1 MSLDDPVFGDMFD
14 GDGSVRV
21 PGKCL
26 QCGEESS
33 DVEEDLC
40 RTCLPD
46 MHQSAV
52 FGDSVRPTSGEVQNW
67 DRRKRLRPEDEDT
80 TDEEFGAQPED
91 DDTTQEEEL
100 ASFFEPPIPWEE
112 LQPPNFE
119 EWKTNIGKTTK
130 KSAKGP
136 KATSKHCVFKALVQ
150 DMHAL
155 PPDCLAG
162 PLVRSRSSAPPLV
175 QLGIDL
181 DVVVAA
187 YAETQVAYKIYCE
200 GLRTRLEA
208 LVPHVKSVTFH
219 VLTDQVTLHKFP
231 EFEANGLGA
240 FTTWV
245 PGAGMGHEGGLR
257 LASFRLMYAAMLAEA
272 YTHNDVNRP
281 SMVPPTVK
289 WVSTGAER
297 VVLVQDA
304 DETPGA
310 QMVGLIAHGLQEHLS
325 MCFLGTP
332 IAANYHTPL
341 IAQMLFFPPKCAL
354 LQHHERLQTH
364 YGQLYA
370 ALVGCMSQTL
380 EVKAACTGYAEDEVM
395 MIQVL
400 QSLMMDLKEYRIG
413 IASIRWPQDE
423 SVTYVLAQSGV
434 EHNFTQKP
442 ETALF
447 YNNMAKLAW
456 SREGSDRSLLSAH
469 K

>member
-1 MSLDDPVFGDMFD
+1 MSAPRVDPASAEATVADKASKAEFGQLFEKAMSSLKTGIDALPD
-14 GDGSVRV
+14 GTES
-21 PGKCL
+21 
-26 QCGEESS
+26 EESLL
-33 DVEEDLC
+33 D
-40 RTCLPD
+40 RY
-46 MHQSAV
+46 
-52 FGDSVRPTSGEVQNW
+52 
-67 DRRKRLRPEDEDT
+67 RRKRAAGHTLDTTDEDTST
-80 TDEEFGAQPED
+80 TDEEFGGQPED
-91 DDTTQEEEL
+91 NDTTEEEL
-100 ASFFEPPIPWEE
+100 ACFEPPIPWEG
-112 LQPPNFE
+112 LKPKSS
-119 EWKTNIGKTTK
+119 KTGKTTK

-136 KATSKHCVFKALVQ
+136 KTTTSVFKARVH
-150 DMHAL
+150 DMLAL
-155 PPDCLAG
+155 PANCLA
-162 PLVRSRSSAPPLV
+162 PLPASTRSSAPPLV
-175 QLGIDL
+175 KLGIDL

-187 YAETQVAYKIYCE
+187 YADTRVAYNIYCD
-200 GLRTRLEA
+200 GLRTRLET
-208 LVPHVKSVTFH
+208 LVPHVKSVSFH
-219 VLTDQVTLHKFP
+219 VLTDQGTLHKFP
-231 EFEANGLGA
+231 EFGAYGLGA

-245 PGAGMGHEGGLR
+245 PGAGMGHEGGNR
-257 LASFRLMYAAMLAEA
+257 LASFRLMYAGMLAEA
-272 YTHNDVNRP
+272 YTHNDVKRP
-281 SMVPPTVK
+281 SMVPPTVN
-289 WVSTGAER
+289 WVSTGARR

-310 QMVGLIAHGLQEHLS
+310 QMVGLIAHGLQVHLS

-370 ALVGCMSQTL
+370 ALVGSMSETL

-413 IASIRWPQDE
+413 VASIRWPQDE

>member
-1 MSLDDPVFGDMFD
+1 MSAPRVDPASAEATVADKASKAEFGQLFEKAM
-14 GDGSVRV
+14 
-21 PGKCL
+21 
-26 QCGEESS
+26 SS
-33 DVEEDLC
+33 LKTGIDA
-40 RTCLPD
+40 LPD
-46 MHQSAV
+46 GTESKESLL
-52 FGDSVRPTSGEVQNW
+52 DRY
-67 DRRKRLRPEDEDT
+67 RRKRAAGHTLDTTDEDTST
-80 TDEEFGAQPED
+80 TDEEFGGQPED
-91 DDTTQEEEL
+91 NDTTEEEL
-100 ASFFEPPIPWEE
+100 ACFEPPIPWEG
-112 LQPPNFE
+112 LQPTSS
-119 EWKTNIGKTTK
+119 KTGKTTK

-136 KATSKHCVFKALVQ
+136 KTMTSVFKARVH
-150 DMHAL
+150 DMLAL
-155 PPDCLAG
+155 PANCLA
-162 PLVRSRSSAPPLV
+162 PLPASTRSSAPPLV
-175 QLGIDL
+175 KLGIDL

-187 YAETQVAYKIYCE
+187 YADTRVAYNIYCD
-200 GLRTRLEA
+200 GLRTRLNT
-208 LVPHVKSVTFH
+208 LLPHVNSVSFH
-219 VLTDQVTLHKFP
+219 VLTDQGTLHKFP
-231 EFEANGLGA
+231 EFGANGLGA

-289 WVSTGAER
+289 WVSTGAQR

-370 ALVGCMSQTL
+370 ALVGSMSETL

>member
-1 MSLDDPVFGDMFD
+1 
-14 GDGSVRV
+14 
-21 PGKCL
+21 
-26 QCGEESS
+26 
-33 DVEEDLC
+33 
-40 RTCLPD
+40 
-46 MHQSAV
+46 
-52 FGDSVRPTSGEVQNW
+52 
-67 DRRKRLRPEDEDT
+67 
-80 TDEEFGAQPED
+80 
-91 DDTTQEEEL
+91 
-100 ASFFEPPIPWEE
+100 
-112 LQPPNFE
+112 
-119 EWKTNIGKTTK
+119 
-130 KSAKGP
+130 
-136 KATSKHCVFKALVQ
+136 
-150 DMHAL
+150 
-155 PPDCLAG
+155 
-162 PLVRSRSSAPPLV
+162 
-175 QLGIDL
+175 
-181 DVVVAA
+181 
-187 YAETQVAYKIYCE
+187 
-200 GLRTRLEA
+200 
-208 LVPHVKSVTFH
+208 
-219 VLTDQVTLHKFP
+219 
-231 EFEANGLGA
+231 
-240 FTTWV
+240 
-245 PGAGMGHEGGLR
+245 
-257 LASFRLMYAAMLAEA
+257 
-272 YTHNDVNRP
+272 
-281 SMVPPTVK
+281 MVPPTVN
-289 WVSTGAER
+289 WVSTGARR

-310 QMVGLIAHGLQEHLS
+310 QMVGLIAHGLQVHLS

-370 ALVGCMSQTL
+370 ALVGCMSETL

>member
-1 MSLDDPVFGDMFD
+1 MFH

-21 PGKCL
+21 PGKCV
-26 QCGEESS
+26 QCAEESS

-52 FGDSVRPTSGEVQNW
+52 FGDSARPTSGAVQHW
-67 DRRKRLRPEDEDT
+67 DSRKRVRPEDEDT

-100 ASFFEPPIPWEE
+100 ASFFEPPIPWVE
-112 LQPPNFE
+112 LQPPKNE
-119 EWKTNIGKTTK
+119 ECKTNIGKTTK
-130 KSAKGP
+130 KCAKGP
-136 KATSKHCVFKALVQ
+136 KPTSKHAVFKALVQ
-150 DMHAL
+150 DMDAL

-175 QLGIDL
+175 QLDIDL

-187 YAETQVAYKIYCE
+187 YAETQVAYKIYCD

-219 VLTDQVTLHKFP
+219 VLTDQLTLHKFP

-240 FTTWV
+240 FTAWV

-257 LASFRLMYAAMLAEA
+257 LASFRLMYAAMLAKA

-281 SMVPPTVK
+281 IMVPSSVK
-289 WVSTGAER
+289 WVSTGAQR

-310 QMVGLIAHGLQEHLS
+310 QMLGLIAHGLKVHLS

-332 IAANYHTPL
+332 PAANYHTPL
-341 IAQMLFFPPKCAL
+341 IAQVLFFPPKCSL
-354 LQHHERLQTH
+354 LQTQDGMDYTTTSVF
-364 YGQLYA
+364 YGHLYA
-370 ALVGCMSQTL
+370 ALVRSMSETL
-380 EVKAACTGYAEDEVM
+380 EVKAACKGYAEDAVL
-395 MIQVL
+395 MIKVLLDVQLQV
-400 QSLMMDLKEYRIG
+400 MDLKEYRIG
-413 IASIRWPQDE
+413 VASITWPQDE
-423 SVTYVLAQSGV
+423 SVTYVLAQSAV
-434 EHNFTQKP
+434 EHDFTQKP